1 MINVNQLKQQPFTL
15 LITALCIGV
24 YLLQHIGLQNTIF
37 ELAHYPYYQ
46 GEDQQIWR
54 YISHSL
60 VHLSEAHIIF
70 NLLWWW
76 QFAGLI
82 ERYLGS
88 FKLILLFLIAAMLTG
103 VAQNWASGPN
113 FFGLSGVVY
122 TILAYVFIRSKWS
135 NPRFLELPNS
145 FLYMLLIGIAIGFI
159 SPLFGISMGNASH
172 ISGLILG
179 LLWGLSD
186 VHRDNLKS
194 D

>member
-1 MINVNQLKQQPFTL
+1 MISVNQLKQQPFSL
-15 LITALCIGV
+15 LITAICIVV
-24 YLLQHIGLQNTIF
+24 YLLQQIGLQNTIF

-88 FKLILLFLIAAMLTG
+88 FKLILLFLIAAILTG

-122 TILAYVFIRSKWS
+122 AVLAYVFIRSKWS

-145 FLYMLLIGIAIGFI
+145 FLYMLLIGIVIGFV

>member
-1 MINVNQLKQQPFTL
+1 MISVNQFKQQPFTL

-24 YLLQHIGLQNTIF
+24 YLLQYIGLQNTIF

-122 TILAYVFIRSKWS
+122 AVLAYVFAANKFS
-135 NPRFLELPNS
+135 NPSPLDLPNS
-145 FLYMLLIGIAIGFI
+145 FLYSLLIGIGIGFI
-159 SPLFGISMGNASH
+159 SPLFGVHMGNTAH
-172 ISGLILG
+172 ITGLILG
-179 LLWGLSD
+179 LLWGFSD
-186 VHRDNLKS
+186 ARKNTAQQ
-194 D
+194 

>member
-24 YLLQHIGLQNTIF
+24 YLLQYIGLQNTIF

-88 FKLILLFLIAAMLTG
+88 FKLILLFLIAAILTG

-122 TILAYVFIRSKWS
+122 AVLAYVFAANKFS
-135 NPRFLELPNS
+135 NPSPLDLPNS
-145 FLYMLLIGIAIGFI
+145 FLYSLLIGIGIGFI
-159 SPLFGISMGNASH
+159 SPLFGVHMGNTAH
-172 ISGLILG
+172 ITGLILG
-179 LLWGLSD
+179 LLWGFSD
-186 VHRDNLKS
+186 ARKS
-194 D
+194 TTQQ

>member
-1 MINVNQLKQQPFTL
+1 MINVEHLKQQPFTL

-24 YLLQHIGLQNTIF
+24 YLLQYIGLQNTIF
-37 ELAHYPYYQ
+37 ELAHYPYYL

-122 TILAYVFIRSKWS
+122 AVLAYVFVANKFRHPS
-135 NPRFLELPNS
+135 PLDLPNS
-145 FLYMLLIGIAIGFI
+145 FLYSLLIGIAIGFI
-159 SPLFGISMGNASH
+159 SPLFGVHMGNTAH
-172 ISGLILG
+172 ITGLILG
-179 LLWGLSD
+179 LLWGFSD
-186 VHRDNLKS
+186 ARKNTTQQ
-194 D
+194 

>member
-1 MINVNQLKQQPFTL
+1 MISVNQLKQQPFTL
-15 LITALCIGV
+15 LITALCIVV
-24 YLLQHIGLQNTIF
+24 YLLQYIGLQNTIF

-46 GEDQQIWR
+46 GEYQQIWR
-54 YISHSL
+54 YISHSW

-122 TILAYVFIRSKWS
+122 AVLAYVFAENKFS
-135 NPRFLELPNS
+135 NPSPLDLPNS
-145 FLYMLLIGIAIGFI
+145 FLYSLLIGIGIGFI
-159 SPLFGISMGNASH
+159 SPLFGVYMGNTAH
-172 ISGLILG
+172 ITGLILG
-179 LLWGLSD
+179 LLWGFSD
-186 VHRDNLKS
+186 ARKNTTQQ
-194 D
+194 

>member
-24 YLLQHIGLQNTIF
+24 YLLQYIGLQNTIF

-122 TILAYVFIRSKWS
+122 AVLAYVFILDKFSK
-135 NPRFLELPNS
+135 PEILDLPNS
-145 FLYMLLIGIAIGFI
+145 FLYMLLIGIGIGFI
-159 SPLFGISMGNASH
+159 SPLFGVHMGNTAH
-172 ISGLILG
+172 ITGLILG
-179 LLWGLSD
+179 LLWGFSD
-186 VHRDNLKS
+186 ARKNS
-194 D
+194 SQQ

>member
-1 MINVNQLKQQPFTL
+1 MINVNHLKQQPFTL

-24 YLLQHIGLQNTIF
+24 YLLQYIGLQNTIF

-122 TILAYVFIRSKWS
+122 AVLAYVFAANKFS
-135 NPRFLELPNS
+135 NPSPLDLPNS
-145 FLYMLLIGIAIGFI
+145 FLYSLLIGIGIGFI
-159 SPLFGISMGNASH
+159 SPLFGVHMGNTAH
-172 ISGLILG
+172 ITGLILG
-179 LLWGLSD
+179 LLWGFSD
-186 VHRDNLKS
+186 ARKS
-194 D
+194 TTQQ